1 MSGAD
6 ARQRRVGVG
15 VGVGTAG
22 GPATAPATAAPRAHQ
37 LHPHLAPPRQ
47 TGESWRARCRQ
58 ETEHGS
64 GPFEFRRN
72 ACRVACTVDSSP
84 IAATEPSNTG
94 SRGHA
99 LPAMP
104 WHHRPEHRGVRSSA
118 PRAPVTE
125 DVSAESAPSTAPC
138 RGSRSPAYQGRRPAA
153 STAAI
158 GDTRGLAPQIST
170 AGPTGGSG
178 VHHPSAEGVW
188 AIGRLHSVAG
198 SMSPLLSLR
207 SGWQHPSSRAQPRRR
222 LPAVRRA
229 RASGHLRKGRAV
241 PDGY

>member
-6 ARQRRVGVG
+6 ARQRRVG

-153 STAAI
+153 SQQRLETPEDSRHRSQQPDRQVDLACT
-158 GDTRGLAPQIST
+158 TRPPKAS
-170 AGPTGGSG
+170 
-178 VHHPSAEGVW
+178 
-188 AIGRLHSVAG
+188 GRLADCTP
-198 SMSPLLSLR
+198 SP
-207 SGWQHPSSRAQPRRR
+207 GA
-222 LPAVRRA
+222 
-229 RASGHLRKGRAV
+229 
-241 PDGY
+241 